1 MARARPDAKDAAV
14 IADQARMR
22 RDLHPLRHRDAT
34 VAALRMLCARRTDLA
49 CDRTRAIN
57 RLRATS
63 YGPSFATKPFTSQSN
78 SKPLD
83 KAIET
88 HSDENG
94 WLPPAPWTVV
104 AGRASC
110 QMLEADVTR
119 GRRAVSRRA
128 GRRYDS

>member
-1 MARARPDAKDAAV
+1 VARARPDAKDAAV

-22 RDLHPLRHRDAT
+22 PRDPAAICTHYVT
-34 VAALRMLCARRTDLA
+34 VTQRWQLSRMLCARRTDLA

-57 RLRATS
+57 RLQATS

-88 HSDENG
+88 RSDEFLVQPG
-94 WLPPAPWTVV
+94 SAERTTRV
-104 AGRASC
+104 AYGS
-110 QMLEADVTR
+110 
-119 GRRAVSRRA
+119 
-128 GRRYDS
+128 